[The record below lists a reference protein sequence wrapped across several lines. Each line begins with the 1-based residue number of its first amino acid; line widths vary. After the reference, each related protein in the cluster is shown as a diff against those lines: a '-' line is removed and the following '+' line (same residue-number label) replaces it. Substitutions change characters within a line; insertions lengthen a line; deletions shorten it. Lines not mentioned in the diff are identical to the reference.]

1 MGAAGARGCALPHNH
16 YRALAAETNASSN
29 CVMRVDLDAL
39 ARNYRALRTAAI
51 PGRCGA
57 VIKANAYGLG
67 VEPVAKRLFDEGCR
81 HFFVANLSEGTAL
94 RALFATAEIFVLS
107 GALDGEERALRVA
120 SLIPVLNSH
129 EQVVRWVELGD
140 SKRYPAVIN
149 LDTGMSRLGL
159 DARELNQ
166 LALDTGTLG
175 ELEIA
180 YVMTHLACGD
190 TPENSMN
197 ERQIAEFEVLKQR
210 LPPAPTSIGNS
221 AGLLSG
227 EKYRG
232 DLSRPGIALYGGN
245 PFSSRANPM
254 EPVVTLL
261 APVLQVR
268 EVTRTATVGYG
279 ATRQVDAPARL
290 ATLGV
295 GYADGIPYSLSNS
308 GRGYLSD
315 TYVPIVGRVSMDLVS
330 VDVSA
335 APRHSVYPGAMVE
348 LVGPNVLLD
357 EVAEAAG
364 TIGYEI
370 LTGLGPRWQ
379 RRYLTT

>member
-1 MGAAGARGCALPHNH
+1 MRGCELPHNH
-16 YRALAAETNASSN
+16 HHALTSETNASGTSI
-29 CVMRVDLDAL
+29 MRIDLDAL
-39 ARNYRALRTAAI
+39 ARNYRALRKAAA

-57 VIKANAYGLG
+57 VVKANAYGLG

-81 HFFVANLSEGTAL
+81 QFFVANLSEGIAL
-94 RALFATAEIFVLS
+94 RELFATAEIFVFS
-107 GALDGEERALRVA
+107 GALDGEERALRAA

-129 EQVVRWVELGD
+129 EQVVRWVELSD

-149 LDTGMSRLGL
+149 IDTGMSRLGL

-166 LALDTGTLG
+166 LALDAGTL
-175 ELEIA
+175 EEIEIS

-190 TPENSMN
+190 TPENPMN
-197 ERQIAEFEVLKQR
+197 HRQIEEFEALKQR
-210 LPPAPTSIGNS
+210 LPPSRTSIGNS

-227 EKYRG
+227 EMYQS

-245 PFSSRANPM
+245 PFSSKPNPM

-261 APVLQVR
+261 APILQVR
-268 EVTRTATVGYG
+268 EVTRTTTVGYG
-279 ATRQVDAPARL
+279 ATRQLNAPARL

-295 GYADGIPYSLSNS
+295 GYADGIPYSLSNL

-315 TYVPIVGRVSMDLVS
+315 TYVPIVGRVSMDFVS

-335 APRHSVYPGAMVE
+335 VPRHSVYPGAMVE
-348 LVGPNVLLD
+348 LAGANVLLD
-357 EVAEAAG
+357 DVAKAAG

-370 LTGLGPRWQ
+370 LTGLGPRWE
-379 RRYLTT
+379 RSYLTS